1 MVGDYD
7 MQTWVTLTGGT
18 KWAFRLD
25 GLITRAGM
33 SSLSVTRHIHCT
45 SASIATT
52 GGNMI
57 AVENAEDFEFYS
69 ANSAGGIQGLGYEC
83 RNDGQ
88 VKASVVIQSSVL
100 TVFRPRLIRMV
111 TSTDWSLHD
120 LILVD
125 CKYDRLGALSL
136 LYKIERRTN
145 PFVVAI
151 IALL

>member
-1 MVGDYD
+1 
-7 MQTWVTLTGGT
+7 
-18 KWAFRLD
+18 
-25 GLITRAGM
+25 
-33 SSLSVTRHIHCT
+33 
-45 SASIATT
+45 
-52 GGNMI
+52 MI

-125 CKYDRLGALSL
+125 CKYDRNLRLGAFSL
-136 LYKIERRTN
+136 LHKIERRTHS
-145 PFVVAI
+145 FVVSI